1 MNTSQKV
8 LGIDIGTSHIKIVS
22 IEKDK
27 SKNKLLRY
35 AMGPSNGL
43 LAKILSTSN
52 ADDNSLSEQL
62 KGFLKDN
69 NFTEASDA
77 VVVIPEQK
85 VFSKVITMPT
95 MSDKEFEQAVEWE
108 AGQHL
113 PQPLSEVYLKYSLQE
128 EHSFGLQ
135 SGGSR
140 KASQK
145 NDYLGA
151 AKNVVSSLHLNSA
164 GQGSSDIL
172 LVSVPKIFIDRYFKI
187 IKKSGLIPIGL
198 EPTSLAIIR
207 SISLSDYHVPTIIIN
222 MGDSSIDFYLT
233 VKNNLRF
240 VRSLSFGVSSMIKA
254 ISQELDIS
262 LIQASEYLYT
272 YGFNEKALN
281 GKIRTIVLPIINII
295 VDEFQKAQ
303 QYIQTRASFFGSES
317 DHVVRQIIITGGGS
331 LIPDIMIYLIEIVS
345 MEVQMADPL
354 KSLDISQV
362 SNKSVLEQYGPL
374 FSAAVGAALK

>member
-128 EHSFGLQ
+128 
-135 SGGSR
+135 
-140 KASQK
+140 
-145 NDYLGA
+145 
-151 AKNVVSSLHLNSA
+151 
-164 GQGSSDIL
+164 
-172 LVSVPKIFIDRYFKI
+172 
-187 IKKSGLIPIGL
+187 
-198 EPTSLAIIR
+198 
-207 SISLSDYHVPTIIIN
+207 
-222 MGDSSIDFYLT
+222 
-233 VKNNLRF
+233 
-240 VRSLSFGVSSMIKA
+240 
-254 ISQELDIS
+254 
-262 LIQASEYLYT
+262 
-272 YGFNEKALN
+272 
-281 GKIRTIVLPIINII
+281 
-295 VDEFQKAQ
+295 
-303 QYIQTRASFFGSES
+303 
-317 DHVVRQIIITGGGS
+317 
-331 LIPDIMIYLIEIVS
+331 
-345 MEVQMADPL
+345 
-354 KSLDISQV
+354 
-362 SNKSVLEQYGPL
+362 
-374 FSAAVGAALK
+374 